1 MTSIVLA
8 KHGTEL
14 GLGRIL
20 LGKFC
25 KIEVCYFLSFLL
37 SKVVPL
43 SEGSIEL
50 SVTDLCLSPVKTAVA
65 SISISDIVTVE
76 LLVVDKV

>member
-1 MTSIVLA
+1 ML
-8 KHGTEL
+8 
-14 GLGRIL
+14 
-20 LGKFC
+20 FP
-25 KIEVCYFLSFLL
+25 FSFA

>member
-1 MTSIVLA
+1 MTFITLT
-8 KHGTEL
+8 KHENEL

-20 LGKFC
+20 LGNSLKL
-25 KIEVCYFLSFLL
+25 KHVISYFFA
-37 SKVVPL
+37 SKVMPL
-43 SEGSIEL
+43 GEGSIDL